1 MALIKTD
8 KGYKNTKTG
17 VYHEAK
23 SAGMA
28 SLRSSSST
36 PTTSKTSTPTTS
48 KTSTPV
54 ISTTSNSSFDKQLAD
69 IKAQAAKI
77 VTAAQKV
84 DPNIKISTAN
94 AEMIGMPKV
103 SIPTV
108 REKTPVPTELSK
120 VGTAAVPKTS
130 QDIARETILSQVPEE
145 DRETINKILG
155 IATGYQ
161 TEKGRQYE
169 DTAESLMTQQ
179 LANIQSTRDRALE
192 TTKMKEAAMLPELE
206 AELESIR
213 GEADVLEARRN
224 SAIQAEARRQGVS
237 TFAME
242 GNINRIERDFNL
254 DKANLAIRELATV
267 GKINAATKLIDT
279 KLDYKYGDLEAETN
293 LLTAQLNA
301 ISPFLSREDQKAA
314 ETRLQLNEIVKTKIA
329 DAREADKQ
337 LEEFKLQSYLF
348 AQQNGATPATL
359 SQIMSSTSREDVAS
373 VGGAFIQDPI
383 TKMNLETQRLQ
394 QIKTRQNINA
404 QPNVPT
410 SVINVGRNKMLI
422 NSQTGKI
429 IKSYGDTFGAEF
441 TTTETGE
448 KAIVSND
455 GTVTPVSQID
465 FSNPEQ
471 IDALPVSDIT
481 KAVMQG
487 FAKTKDLTPTQKS
500 TVASELQK
508 VGFNP
513 NTYIV
518 NKLDSLVESW
528 SAIPEDSKGY
538 IQGLKFWESKTRPEV
553 ATFESQRTLLTRE
566 IARLFD
572 VGVLSDQDV
581 QAYKDAMPSRQDGS
595 IDVVLSKTAGI
606 AGAAAGTNPLNA
618 GKRIRLK
625 GGREAVVATDGET
638 LLDPTTGKPLD

>member
-1 MALIKTD
+1 MQP
-8 KGYKNTKTG
+8 
-17 VYHEAK
+17 E
-23 SAGMA
+23 
-28 SLRSSSST
+28 
-36 PTTSKTSTPTTS
+36 
-48 KTSTPV
+48 TPV
-54 ISTTSNSSFDKQLAD
+54 ATQPSASFDKQLAD
-69 IKAQAAKI
+69 IKSQAAKI

-94 AEMIGMPKV
+94 AEMIGLPKV
-103 SIPTV
+103 DIPTQKK
-108 REKTPVPTELSK
+108 ETPRITALDT
-120 VGTAAVPKTS
+120 VGTTPIPKTS
-130 QDIARETILSQVPEE
+130 QDVAREAILSQVPEA
-145 DRETINKILG
+145 DRDTISQILD
-155 IATGYQ
+155 ISTGYQ

-224 SAIQAEARRQGVS
+224 SAIQAESRRQGMS
-237 TFAME
+237 TFAMQ
-242 GNINRIERDFNL
+242 GNIAAIDRDFNL
-254 DKANLAIRELATV
+254 EKANLAIRELASV
-267 GKINAATKLIDT
+267 GKINAATKLIES
-279 KLDYKYGDLEAETN
+279 KLDLKYGDLEAETN
-293 LLTAQLNA
+293 LLTAQINA

-329 DAREADKQ
+329 DDREADKQ

-394 QIKTRQNINA
+394 QIKIRQDINA

-410 SVINVGRNKMLI
+410 SVIDVGGNKMLI
-422 NSQTGKI
+422 NSQTGEV
-429 IKSYGDTFGAEF
+429 IKSYGGTFGAEF

-618 GKRIRLK
+618 GKRIRLND
-625 GGREAVVATDGET
+625 GREAVVATDGET
-638 LLDPTTGKPLD
+638 LLDPTTGKPLE

>member
-1 MALIKTD
+1 MQP
-8 KGYKNTKTG
+8 
-17 VYHEAK
+17 E
-23 SAGMA
+23 
-28 SLRSSSST
+28 
-36 PTTSKTSTPTTS
+36 
-48 KTSTPV
+48 TPV
-54 ISTTSNSSFDKQLAD
+54 ATQPSASFDKQLAD
-69 IKAQAAKI
+69 IKSQAAKI

-103 SIPTV
+103 NIPTQKQ
-108 REKTPVPTELSK
+108 ETPRITALDT
-120 VGTAAVPKTS
+120 VGTTPIPKTS
-130 QDIARETILSQVPEE
+130 QDVARNAILSQVPEA
-145 DRETINKILG
+145 DRDTISQILD
-155 IATGYQ
+155 ISTGYQ
-161 TEKGRQYE
+161 TEKGRALE
-169 DTAESLMTQQ
+169 STAESLMTQQ
-179 LANIQSTRDRALE
+179 LSNITSTRDKALE
-192 TTKMKEAAMLPELE
+192 SSKMKEAAKLPELE

-224 SAIQAEARRQGVS
+224 SAIQAESRRQGVS
-237 TFAME
+237 TSAMQ
-242 GNINRIERDFNL
+242 GNVAAIDRDFNL
-254 DKANLAIRELATV
+254 EKANLAIRELASV
-267 GKINAATKLIDT
+267 GKINAATKLIES
-279 KLDYKYGDLEAETN
+279 KLDLKYGDLEAETN

-394 QIKTRQNINA
+394 QIKTRQDINA

-410 SVINVGRNKMLI
+410 SVIDVGGNKMLI
-422 NSQTGKI
+422 NSQTGEV

-618 GKRIRLK
+618 GKRIRLND
-625 GGREAVVATDGET
+625 GREAVVATDGET
-638 LLDPTTGKPLD
+638 LLDPTTGKPLE

>member
-1 MALIKTD
+1 
-8 KGYKNTKTG
+8 
-17 VYHEAK
+17 
-23 SAGMA
+23 MA
-28 SLRSSSST
+28 SPELTKMSIENT
-36 PTTSKTSTPTTS
+36 PTATQPTA
-48 KTSTPV
+48 
-54 ISTTSNSSFDKQLAD
+54 SFDKQLAD

-94 AEMIGMPKV
+94 AEMIGLPKV
-103 SIPTV
+103 DIPTT
-108 REKTPVPTELSK
+108 KATTPTPTELSK
-120 VGTAAVPKTS
+120 VGTTVVPKTS
-130 QDIARETILSQVPEE
+130 QDVAREAILSQVPEA
-145 DRETINKILG
+145 DRDTISQILD
-155 IATGYQ
+155 ISTGYQ
-161 TEKGRQYE
+161 TERGRALE
-169 DTAESLMTQQ
+169 STAESLMTQQ
-179 LANIQSTRDRALE
+179 LANIQSTRDKALE
-192 TTKMKEAAMLPELE
+192 SSKMKEAAMLPELE

-213 GEADVLEARRN
+213 SEADVLEARRN
-224 SAIQAEARRQGVS
+224 SAIQAESRRTGVS
-237 TFAME
+237 TSAMQ
-242 GNINRIERDFNL
+242 GNIAAIDRDFNL
-254 DKANLAIRELATV
+254 EKANLAIRELASV
-267 GKINAATKLIDT
+267 GKINAATKLIES
-279 KLDYKYGDLEAETN
+279 KLDLKYGDLEAETN
-293 LLTAQLNA
+293 LLTAQINA
-301 ISPFLSREDQKAA
+301 ISPFLDREDQKAA

-329 DAREADKQ
+329 DAREADKA

-359 SQIMSSTSREDVAS
+359 SQIMSATSREDVAS
-373 VGGAFIQDPI
+373 VGGAFIQDPM
-383 TKMNLETQRLQ
+383 TRMNLETQRLQ
-394 QIKTRQNINA
+394 QIKLRQDISA
-404 QPNVPT
+404 RPSVPT
-410 SVINVGRNKMLI
+410 SVIDVGGNKMLI
-422 NSQTGKI
+422 NSQTGEVI
-429 IKSYGDTFGAEF
+429 QSYGGTFGAEF

-481 KAVMQG
+481 KAIMQG

-618 GKRIRLK
+618 GKRIRLND
-625 GGREAVVATDGET
+625 GREAVVATDGET
-638 LLDPTTGKPLD
+638 LLDPATGKPLE

>member
-1 MALIKTD
+1 MQP
-8 KGYKNTKTG
+8 
-17 VYHEAK
+17 E
-23 SAGMA
+23 
-28 SLRSSSST
+28 
-36 PTTSKTSTPTTS
+36 
-48 KTSTPV
+48 TPV
-54 ISTTSNSSFDKQLAD
+54 ATQPSASFDKQLAD
-69 IKAQAAKI
+69 IKSQAAKI

-103 SIPTV
+103 NIPTQKQ
-108 REKTPVPTELSK
+108 ETPRITALDT
-120 VGTAAVPKTS
+120 VGTTPIPKTS
-130 QDIARETILSQVPEE
+130 QDVARNAILSQVPEA
-145 DRETINKILG
+145 DRDTISQILD
-155 IATGYQ
+155 ISTGYQ
-161 TEKGRQYE
+161 TEKGRALE
-169 DTAESLMTQQ
+169 STAESLMTQQ
-179 LANIQSTRDRALE
+179 LSNISATRDKALE
-192 TTKMKEAAMLPELE
+192 SSKMKEAAMLPELE

-224 SAIQAEARRQGVS
+224 SAIQAESRRQGMS
-237 TFAME
+237 TSAMQ
-242 GNINRIERDFNL
+242 GNVAAIDRDFNL
-254 DKANLAIRELATV
+254 EKANLAIRELASV
-267 GKINAATKLIDT
+267 GKINAATKLIES
-279 KLDYKYGDLEAETN
+279 KLDLKYGDLEAETN

-394 QIKTRQNINA
+394 QIKTRQDINA

-410 SVINVGRNKMLI
+410 SVIDVGGNKMLI
-422 NSQTGKI
+422 NSQTGEVI
-429 IKSYGDTFGAEF
+429 QSYGGTFGAEF

-618 GKRIRLK
+618 GKRIRLND
-625 GGREAVVATDGET
+625 GREAVVATDGET
-638 LLDPTTGKPLD
+638 LLDPTTGKPLE